1 MGVISHEPW
10 AEKSIPIVP
19 GIRQPVI
26 RAVRD
31 KVTSGVYEPSNSSY
45 RSAIFPVPK
54 RDGTIRIVH
63 NLQSLN
69 RVSIKDAAI
78 PPVTD
83 QMAEAFGGAS
93 CYATLDLYVAF
104 DQRRLDVSSRDL
116 TTFSTPLGTF
126 RLTVIPMGWTNS
138 FQIMHGDITHIL
150 QDEIPD
156 HTIPYADDV
165 PIKGP
170 KTRYELEGGGY
181 ETHLD
186 NPGVWR
192 FVWEHLNNVNCIL
205 HRVGTMGGMFLAKKF
220 VLCIPSAEIVGHRC
234 TYKGRV
240 ADPA

>member
-1 MGVISHEPW
+1 M
-10 AEKSIPIVP
+10 
-19 GIRQPVI
+19 
-26 RAVRD
+26 
-31 KVTSGVYEPSNSSY
+31 
-45 RSAIFPVPK
+45 PK

-181 ETHLD
+181 ETHPD
-186 NPGVWR
+186 NPGVRR
-192 FVWEHLNNVNCIL
+192 FVWEHLNNVNRIL
-205 HRVGTMGGMFLAKKF
+205 HRVGTMGGTFSAKKF
-220 VLCIPSAEIVGHRC
+220 VLCVPSAEIVGHRC
-234 TYKGRV
+234 TY
-240 ADPA
+240 